1 MPELPEVETIR
12 RSLLF
17 LEGRGIASLS
27 FSRLAPIE
35 TTRPEILQNHFSGGR
50 LHKLERRGK
59 YLLLCNESG
68 AALVLHLGM
77 SGRFQ
82 FFDRPPAALD
92 KHAHMVFAFED
103 GSVLIYQDPRRFGT
117 LSLSLE
123 AERRDNV
130 FLQRLGPDF
139 LSEDWSAE
147 DFIVRCR
154 RHPGIDLKALT
165 LHQGIAAGLGNIY
178 ACEALYRA
186 GLSPR
191 RRVRRTK
198 NQELVALWEA
208 ARTTLRL
215 GIEMGGSS
223 LRDYFD
229 GLGNRGVMKEY
240 LQVYD
245 REGMSTLDGKGRV
258 LRIVQQG
265 RSTWFSPELQK

>member
-17 LEGRGIASLS
+17 LEGRNIASLS
-27 FSRLAPIE
+27 FSRLAPVE
-35 TTRPEILQNHFSGGR
+35 TTRPEILAKNFQGSQLR
-50 LHKLERRGK
+50 RLERRGK
-59 YLLLCNESG
+59 YLLICNADD

-77 SGRFQ
+77 SGRLQYFAV
-82 FFDRPPAALD
+82 PPSKLD
-92 KHAHMVFAFED
+92 KHAHMVFEFED
-103 GSVLIYQDPRRFGT
+103 GSKLVYQDARRFGT
-117 LSLSLE
+117 VSLSC
-123 AERRDNV
+123 RPTRDDNA

-139 LSEDWSAE
+139 LAEDWSAE
-147 DFIVRCR
+147 DFVGRCR

-165 LHQGIAAGLGNIY
+165 LHQGIGAGLGNIY

-191 RRVRRTK
+191 RRIRRTK
-198 NQELVALWEA
+198 SSELADLWKA
-208 ARTTLRL
+208 ARATLRL

-245 REGMSTLDGKGRV
+245 REGMSTLDGKGTVR
-258 LRIVQQG
+258 RIVQQG
-265 RSTWFSPELQK
+265 RSTWYSPEIQR

>member
-17 LEGRGIASLS
+17 LEGRSIAALS

-35 TTRPEILQNHFSGGR
+35 TTRPEALVNNFQGR
-50 LHKLERRGK
+50 KLGKLERRGK
-59 YLLLCNESG
+59 YLLIGNEEG

-77 SGRFQ
+77 SGRLQ
-82 FFDRPPAALD
+82 FFAAAPARVD
-92 KHAHMVFAFED
+92 KHAHMVFEFED
-103 GSVLIYQDPRRFGT
+103 GSRLIYQDPRRFGT
-117 LSLSLE
+117 LSLSLRR
-123 AERRDNV
+123 ERDDNA
-130 FLQRLGPDF
+130 FLCRLGPDF
-139 LSEDWSAE
+139 LAEDWNAA
-147 DFIVRCR
+147 DFVARCR

-165 LHQGIAAGLGNIY
+165 LHQGVAAGLGNIY

-191 RRVRRTK
+191 RRVRRAK
-198 NQELVALWEA
+198 DAELSRLWEA
-208 ARTTLRL
+208 ARATLRL

-245 REGMSTLDGKGRV
+245 REGMRTLDGRGTVR
-258 LRIVQQG
+258 RIVQQG
-265 RSTWFSPELQK
+265 RSTWYSPELQR

>member
-17 LEGRGIASLS
+17 LEGRNVASLS
-27 FSRLAPIE
+27 FSRLAPVE
-35 TTRPEILQNHFSGGR
+35 TTRPELLVKNFQGR
-50 LHKLERRGK
+50 RIHKLERRGK
-59 YLLLCNESG
+59 YLLICNEDG
-68 AALVLHLGM
+68 AAMVLHLGM
-77 SGRFQ
+77 SGRLQ
-82 FFDRPPAALD
+82 FLATPPARLG
-92 KHAHMVFAFED
+92 KHDHMVIEFED
-103 GSVLIYQDPRRFGT
+103 GSRLIYQDPRRFGT
-117 LSLSLE
+117 LSLSLR
-123 AERRDNV
+123 AERDDNA

-139 LSEDWSAE
+139 LAESWCVE
-147 DFIVRCR
+147 DFISRCR

-191 RRVRRTK
+191 RRIRRTR
-198 NQELVALWEA
+198 NSELATLWEA
-208 ARTTLRL
+208 ARATLRL

-245 REGMSTLDGKGRV
+245 REGLSTLDGKGTVR
-258 LRIVQQG
+258 RIVQQG
-265 RSTWFSPELQK
+265 RSTWYSPEIQR